1 MADVPTV
8 LADVK
13 ADLAKAVAEYG
24 FVKLYWTRLSIIV
37 VGAAGIGF
45 LVGFVL

>member
-13 ADLAKAVAEYG
+13 ADAAKAVTEYS
-24 FVKLYWTRLSIIV
+24 FVRANWGKLSIIV
-37 VGAAGIGF
+37 VAAASVGF
-45 LVGFVL
+45 LIGFVL